1 MPRLLRARKRPSGKI
16 LTRTKGDRQMTKYKI
31 TLELTTEYNPNKWN
45 WHEVLDLYPD
55 EELFVA
61 VEEME
66 KENV

>member
-1 MPRLLRARKRPSGKI
+1 
-16 LTRTKGDRQMTKYKI
+16 MTKYKI

-66 KENV
+66 KEDV